1 MPAPLEPHGGRLV
14 YNVVEDRDKAA
25 SMSAGLPRLEIE
37 PTYGP
42 DGAPIRNPYREI
54 MSITYGFFSPVEGF
68 MTRNEVESILKERR
82 LLNGWLFPYPLILDV
97 DEEKIKSVG
106 VKEGDKVLLTLKGKP
121 LAVLEVSEIYKL
133 GDRKELADAVFGTP
147 ERNGEVVKKRFDEK
161 HPGWLIYRMM
171 RPMAIAG
178 KLTLV
183 NPPRFKEPYSRFWMP
198 PQISRE
204 YVKSKGWKIVVA
216 HQTRNVPH
224 VGHEMLMKFAMF
236 VAGGNRPG
244 DAVLVNAIIGAKR
257 PGDYVDEA
265 ILEGHEALNK
275 FGYFHP
281 DRHVVTMTL
290 WDMRYGN
297 PLESI
302 LHGIIR
308 QNMGATH
315 HMFGRDHAAV
325 GEYFDP
331 YATQYLWTRGLPSY
345 GINAPP
351 NEVDKGLKIQP
362 VNMGEFAYNPKTGDY
377 TYLGM
382 SYGDYKEPPLTN
394 QPVERISGSFL
405 RGVIIE
411 GLRPPKVVMRPE
423 VYDVIVKWWRVY
435 GYPYVTDR
443 YLKIK
448 EQELEVEL

>member
-1 MPAPLEPHGGRLV
+1 MYAPLEPHGGRLV
-14 YNVVEDRDKAA
+14 YNVVEDRDRAA
-25 SMSAGLPRLEIE
+25 SMSAGLTKVEIE

-54 MSITYGFFSPVEGF
+54 MTITYGFVSPIEGF
-68 MTRNEVESILKERR
+68 MTRNDVDSILRERR
-82 LLNGWLFPYPLILDV
+82 YRGWLFPFPLIYDI
-97 DEEKIKSVG
+97 DEETVKSLG
-106 VKEGDKVLLTLKGKP
+106 LKEGDSVLLTLKGKP
-121 LAVLEVSEIYKL
+121 LAVMNIEEIYKL

-161 HPGWLIYRMM
+161 HPGWLMYRMM
-171 RPMAIAG
+171 RPMALAG

-183 NPPRFKEPYSRFWMP
+183 NPPKFKEPYARFWMP
-198 PQISRE
+198 PHVSRE
-204 YVKSKGWKIVVA
+204 YIKSKGWKIVVA

-224 VGHEMLMKFAMF
+224 IGHEMLMKRAMF
-236 VAGGNRPG
+236 VAGAERPA
-244 DAVLVNAIIGAKR
+244 DAVFVNAIIGAKR

-275 FGYFHP
+275 AGYFHAN
-281 DRHVVTMTL
+281 RHVVTMTL

-297 PLESI
+297 PLES
-302 LHGIIR
+302 LFHAVIR
-308 QNMGATH
+308 QNLGVTH
-315 HMFGRDHAAV
+315 HMFGRDHAAT
-325 GEYFDP
+325 GDYYDP

-345 GINAPP
+345 GIEAPP
-351 NEVDKGLKIQP
+351 YQVDKGVKVRP
-362 VNMGEFAYNPKTGDY
+362 VNLGEFAYCPKCGEY

-382 SYGDYKEPPLTN
+382 AYGDYKEPPLCGH
-394 QPVERISGSFL
+394 PPERVSGSFL

-423 VYDVIVKWWRVY
+423 VYDVIVKWWKVY

>member
-1 MPAPLEPHGGRLV
+1 MFEPHGGRLV
-14 YNVVEDRDKAA
+14 YNVVDDRDKAEL
-25 SMSAGLPRLEIE
+25 MYAGLPKWEIE
-37 PTYGP
+37 PTLGP
-42 DGAPIRNPYREI
+42 DGAPIRNPYREVI
-54 MSITYGFFSPVEGF
+54 SIAYGFFSPVEGF
-68 MTRNEVESILKERR
+68 MTRNEVDSVVRERR
-82 LLNGWLFPYPLILDV
+82 LLSGWLFPFPLIFDV
-97 DEEKIKSVG
+97 DEEKWRASG
-106 VKEGDKVLLTLKGKP
+106 LKEGDRVLLTLKGRP
-121 LAVLEVSEIYKL
+121 FAVLEVAEVYKL

-147 ERNGEVVKKRFDEK
+147 DKNGEVVKKSFDEK

-171 RPMAIAG
+171 KPLAVAG
-178 KLTLV
+178 KVTVV
-183 NPPRFKEPYSRFWMP
+183 NPPRFKDPYSRFWHP
-198 PQISRE
+198 PHASRKLIE
-204 YVKSKGWKIVVA
+204 ERGWKIIVA

-224 VGHEMLMKFAMF
+224 IGHEMLMKRAMF
-236 VAGGNRPG
+236 VAGGDRPG

-281 DRHVVTMTL
+281 QRQVVTMTL

-302 LHGIIR
+302 LHGVIR
-308 QNMGATH
+308 QNLGATH
-315 HMFGRDHAAV
+315 HMFGRDHAAT
-325 GEYFDP
+325 GDYYDP
-331 YATQYLWTRGLPSY
+331 YATQILWTRGLPSY

-351 NEVDKGLKIQP
+351 HEVDKGLKIRP
-362 VNMGEFAYNPKTGDY
+362 VNLGEFAYCPKCGEY
-377 TYLGM
+377 TYLGI
-382 SYGDYKEPPLTN
+382 SYGGYKETPLCSHE
-394 QPVERISGSFL
+394 PERISGSFL

-423 VYDVIVKWWRVY
+423 VYDVIVKWWKVY
-435 GYPYVTDR
+435 GYPFVTDR